1 MSEPAGGPLLRAL
14 QVVHRIEDG
23 LIAVLLGSMVVLA
36 GGQILLRNVLAG
48 GTGWID
54 PLLRVLVLW
63 VGLLGA
69 VAASRSDKHI
79 AIDAAVRALPPRARC
94 LARAFTCGFTAA
106 VAGLIAV
113 HSARFVAMD
122 YAARVVAFAGVP
134 TWVLELVLPVAFAL
148 IALRYL
154 LRGAFHVH
162 TFLRHPTAASCNP

>member
-1 MSEPAGGPLLRAL
+1 
-14 QVVHRIEDG
+14 VHRIEDG
-23 LIAVLLGSMVVLA
+23 IVALLLGAMIVLA
-36 GGQILLRNVLAG
+36 GTQIVLRNVLAG
-48 GTGWID
+48 GAGWID

-79 AIDAAVRALPPRARC
+79 AIDGAVRALPPRAHC
-94 LARAFTCGFTAA
+94 LARGFTCAFTAS

-122 YAARVVAFAGVP
+122 HAARVVAFAGVP
-134 TWVLELVLPVAFAL
+134 AWVLELVLPVGFAL

-154 LRGAFHVH
+154 LRAAFHMH
-162 TFLRHPTAASCNP
+162 TLLRRPTAASCDP